1 MRSPIVEFYT
11 GKTVF
16 ITGAT
21 GFMGK
26 VLLEKLI
33 RSVPDIKKI
42 YILLRPKKGY
52 TPKERIKQL
61 TNSDIFTFNDLNEKA
76 NEKIEAV
83 CGDITKEGF
92 DMSLNDREKLVDEV
106 SVVFHIAASVRMDL
120 SLKEAVITNTKST
133 YELFKFCMDMKNL
146 QSVVHLSTAYCN
158 VEIENM
164 EEKVYPID
172 VDPYKI
178 IDIVEWMDEKCLNV
192 ITKRLLGPH
201 PNTYTFTKRL
211 AEIIAVDMGDKIPL
225 IITRPSIV
233 VPSLS
238 EPTPGW
244 VDNFYGPMGMFVA
257 SAKGILKSGLV
268 DGDSVPEVI
277 PVDFAINSVIC
288 CGYERAKTNYLS
300 TPTINIT
307 NRFPYTW
314 RYITDVFVATARK
327 EPFKHAL
334 WYPEIYITKSYCIF
348 MTVSFIFQ
356 LIPALL
362 VDFILIIFF
371 QKPFLVTIQKRLML
385 SMQTVRHFTVRKWTF
400 DNSKCIKLEEKLD
413 KADKEIFYGVITK
426 DVDLKEY
433 AVNSYN
439 AVKKYL
445 LNDDSKNIE
454 LYRLRNKIF
463 YFLNLF
469 IKFYLLYVVLNWCY
483 VCLSYWF

>member
-1 MRSPIVEFYT
+1 MRSPIIEFYT

-16 ITGAT
+16 VTGAT

-52 TPKERIKQL
+52 NPELRVKQL
-61 TNSDIFTFNDLNEKA
+61 ADSPIFTFNNLNAKA
-76 NEKIEAV
+76 NAKIEAI

-92 DMSLNDREKLVDEV
+92 DMSINDREKLIDEV
-106 SVVFHIAASVRMDL
+106 SVVFHFAASVRMNL

-133 YELFKFCMDMKNL
+133 YELFKFCMNLKNL

-178 IDIVEWMDEKCLNV
+178 IDMVEWMDEKCLNG

-211 AEIIAVDMGDKIPL
+211 AEMIAVDMGDKVPL

-244 VDNFYGPMGMFVA
+244 VDNFYGPMGIFIAGGM
-257 SAKGILKSGLV
+257 GILKSCLV
-268 DGDSVPEVI
+268 DGEAIPEMI

-288 CGYERAKTNYLS
+288 CGYQRAKTNYLT

-314 RYITDVFVATARK
+314 RYIVDSFMEVTYK
-327 EPFKHAL
+327 EPLKHSL
-334 WYPEIYITKSYCIF
+334 WYPEVYFTKSYFVF
-348 MTVSFIFQ
+348 MIASFFFQ

-362 VDFILIIFF
+362 VDFLLIMFL
-371 QKPFLVTIQKRLML
+371 QKPFLVSIQKRLIL
-385 SMQTVRHFTVRKWTF
+385 SFQTLRHFTVRKWTF
-400 DNSKCIKLEEKLD
+400 DNSNCIKVEEKLD

-426 DVDLKEY
+426 DFELKEY

-439 AVKKYL
+439 A
-445 LNDDSKNIE
+445 E
-454 LYRLRNKIF
+454 E
-463 YFLNLF
+463 
-469 IKFYLLYVVLNWCY
+469 
-483 VCLSYWF
+483 